1 VRRFTVSRRAA
12 TTGAALV
19 VILIYA
25 SILRLDALFAKYG
38 PFTHPGWLV
47 TLERSV
53 GAVRGGVVPASWTWT
68 KKDQPYVGGDPYSYL
83 KYAREMRSFYQ
94 AHVREPVFLAVTRMF
109 LAMTGDQDVG
119 VSLGSLMFSV
129 LCVVATFLLGSAVG
143 GRWVGLL
150 AALALAVEYEMV
162 TWAPDG
168 WRDEAFTFMA
178 TMTVWAMLRLDA
190 RAHFR
195 RAIALGLLAGFACL
209 TRITAAL
216 FILPGFVWLVAT
228 AGRAA
233 WRTRLKPVGLAALLA
248 AVVVSPYL
256 ISCWLATGDPFFS
269 IDAHTVYYRAAEGVP
284 YDTKQSA
291 AGYVAEKFR
300 TRPVLST
307 DTALR
312 GVLIYPFEI
321 KWRGLDSWIRGF
333 GGALKWL
340 ALCGLV
346 AWLWDRRGRFLL
358 GMLACLLVP
367 YMMTWRVG
375 DGGAWRFTMPAYPFY
390 LVAAFGFAAAAVA
403 VVVSLARGGWPTIDV
418 RQGRRIA
425 LRAGLIAAGAI
436 VLLLA
441 LRWSPYYVAR
451 ESLQVGDST
460 SISAGPDDQV
470 FFTKG
475 WTDLVKAGQ
484 VVARLAEAEH
494 AEIAVPL
501 PARREYRL
509 VIRMDP
515 LPFPNAPPQR
525 VRVSVDGRDLGTL
538 ELTWNPQRV
547 GAYTI
552 TVPADVGPGRH
563 RLAFTADYLAEMA
576 GVGDMYPEIDRSKK
590 VGFRLWYVR
599 LTPM

>member
-1 VRRFTVSRRAA
+1 LRRLIPSRRAA
-12 TTGAALV
+12 ITGAALA

-25 SILRLDALFAKYG
+25 SVLRLDALFGKFG

-47 TLERSV
+47 TLEHSV
-53 GAVRGGVVPASWTWT
+53 GAVHGAVVPPSWTWT
-68 KKDQPYVGGDPYSYL
+68 RKDPPYAGGDPYSYL

-94 AHVREPVFLAVTRMF
+94 AHVREPVFLATTRMF
-109 LAMTGDQDVG
+109 LALTGDQDVG
-119 VSLGSLMFSV
+119 VSFASLSFSV
-129 LCVVATFLLGSAVG
+129 LCVFATFLLGSALG

-168 WRDEAFTFMA
+168 WRDDAFTFMA

-190 RAHFR
+190 RVDFR
-195 RAIALGLLAGFACL
+195 RAVALGLVAGFACL
-209 TRITAAL
+209 TRITAAF
-216 FILPGFVWLVAT
+216 FILPGLVWLVAT
-228 AGRAA
+228 AGRAE
-233 WRTRLKPVGLAALLA
+233 WRARLKPVGLAALLTA
-248 AVVVSPYL
+248 IVVAPYL
-256 ISCWLATGDPFFS
+256 ISCALATGDPFFAL
-269 IDAHTVYYRAAEGVP
+269 DAHTVYYRAAEGVP

-312 GVLIYPFEI
+312 GVVIYPFEI
-321 KWRGLDSWIRGF
+321 KWRGLDSWMRGL
-333 GGALKWL
+333 GSVLKWL
-340 ALCGLV
+340 AVCGLI
-346 AWLWDRRGRFLL
+346 AWVWDRRGRFLL
-358 GMLACLLVP
+358 GTLACLLVP

-375 DGGAWRFTMPAYPFY
+375 DGGAWRFTMPAYPIY
-390 LVAAFGFAAAAVA
+390 LVAALGFGATAIATIL
-403 VVVSLARGGWPTIDV
+403 SLARGGWRTID
-418 RQGRRIA
+418 GRAGQRIA
-425 LRAGLIAAGAI
+425 LRTGIIAAGTTA
-436 VLLLA
+436 VLLA
-441 LRWSPYYVAR
+441 LHWSPYFVAR

-460 SISAGPDDQV
+460 SIAAGPDDQV

-484 VVARLAEAEH
+484 VVARLAESNR

-525 VRVSVDGRDLGTL
+525 VRVTLDGRDLGTMQ
-538 ELTWNPQRV
+538 LTWDPQRV
-547 GAYTI
+547 GAYTLTI
-552 TVPADVGPGRH
+552 PAEVGTGRH
-563 RLAFTADYLAEMA
+563 RLEFSADYLSEMA
-576 GVGDMYPEIDRSKK
+576 GVGDMYPEIDRSKQ